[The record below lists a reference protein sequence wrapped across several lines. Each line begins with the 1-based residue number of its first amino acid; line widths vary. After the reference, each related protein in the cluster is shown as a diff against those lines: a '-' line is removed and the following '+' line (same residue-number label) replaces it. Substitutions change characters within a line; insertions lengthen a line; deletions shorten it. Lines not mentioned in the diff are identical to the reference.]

1 MEGKLEAPKRLA
13 WTVQDLHLGPKDEEF
28 RSRTVAKTARCQ
40 QEFGPQPGFK
50 ILRDDPIN

>member
-1 MEGKLEAPKRLA
+1 VEGKLEAPKRLA

-50 ILRDDPIN
+50 ILRDHPIN